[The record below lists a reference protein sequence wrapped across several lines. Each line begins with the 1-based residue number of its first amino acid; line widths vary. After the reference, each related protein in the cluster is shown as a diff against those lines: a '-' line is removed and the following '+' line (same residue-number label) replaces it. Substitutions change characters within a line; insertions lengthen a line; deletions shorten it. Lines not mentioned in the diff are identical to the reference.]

1 MSSPNLQQVEF
12 TLKRMTDNNQAFLF
26 AVHKIALIHL
36 RHTRAAATLRC
47 PRNRKANNAH
57 VHCLCL
63 AQGLHFFTGRNIH
76 ANTELSSQKNFFQQ
90 ECALFCMTLCNQ
102 QSGWE
107 NIIANNPK
115 LIHRNVHSQCKGVG
129 GWAHAC
135 SLYSGVNSRAPHTKP
150 LDEDIKQGFHSPR
163 SFSLSFS
170 HCFRWLAPGRSW
182 AGASLDLLVNRIRA
196 TQVSSEGNSALAQ
209 SPQTV
214 QHVQSL
220 VVRHRTKAQY
230 EVGGPALTRRS
241 KNQ

>member
-1 MSSPNLQQVEF
+1 M
-12 TLKRMTDNNQAFLF
+12 
-26 AVHKIALIHL
+26 
-36 RHTRAAATLRC
+36 
-47 PRNRKANNAH
+47 
-57 VHCLCL
+57 
-63 AQGLHFFTGRNIH
+63 
-76 ANTELSSQKNFFQQ
+76 
-90 ECALFCMTLCNQ
+90 
-102 QSGWE
+102 
-107 NIIANNPK
+107 
-115 LIHRNVHSQCKGVG
+115 G

-230 EVGGPALTRRS
+230 EVGGPGLTRRS
-241 KNQ
+241 KNQWNVPTWECYFERSLQFKRRKHAATRQSTQWSQERCSRLIKHKMPAKCLKWAKRPNPQCGKLIEKKKKNQTMIVSIQT